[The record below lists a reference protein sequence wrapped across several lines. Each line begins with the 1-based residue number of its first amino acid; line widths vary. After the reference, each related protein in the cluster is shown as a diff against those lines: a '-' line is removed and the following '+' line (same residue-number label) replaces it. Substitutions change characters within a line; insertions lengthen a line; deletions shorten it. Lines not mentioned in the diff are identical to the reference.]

1 MTSSTD
7 KTSYTSLIQL
17 KYQPF
22 FKHSVILA
30 LLLPAILSLSL
41 HTAVR
46 EARKET
52 DLPPQQWSMYIAVA
66 FSETQAQ
73 TFSRAFNKTMINITK
88 LFTENYHQHNITL
101 SPLIITLPE
110 NQQFSDA
117 ILEKT
122 CTLLEGK
129 HVVVVLIIGGS
140 PAGFAVALA
149 AGTAGIPVLWARGGT
164 GDLVGYSQSV
174 SIIFHL
180 LVNVFVKRGL
190 YLVLL
195 QLFEYS

>member
-1 MTSSTD
+1 MTSSTC
-7 KTSYTSLIQL
+7 KTNYISLIQL
-17 KYQPF
+17 KYQPV

-46 EARKET
+46 EAQKEA
-52 DLPPQQWSMYIAVA
+52 DLPPQEWSMHIAVA

-73 TFSRAFNKTMINITK
+73 TFSRAFNRTMINITR
-88 LFTENYHQHNITL
+88 LFMENYHQHNITL

-164 GDLVGYSQSV
+164 GDLVGYTQSV
-174 SIIFHL
+174 STIFHL
-180 LVNVFVKRGL
+180 LVNTRVIKDGFML
-190 YLVLL
+190 
-195 QLFEYS
+195 

>member
-1 MTSSTD
+1 MTSSTY
-7 KTSYTSLIQL
+7 KTNYISLIQL

-30 LLLPAILSLSL
+30 LLLPGILSLSL
-41 HTAVR
+41 HTGVR
-46 EARKET
+46 EAQKET

-66 FSETQAQ
+66 FSETQAE
-73 TFSRAFNKTMINITK
+73 TFSRAFNRTMINITR
-88 LFTENYHQHNITL
+88 LFMENYHQHNITL

-117 ILEKT
+117 ILKKT

-140 PAGFAVALA
+140 PAGFAVALE
-149 AGTAGIPVLWARGGT
+149 
-164 GDLVGYSQSV
+164 
-174 SIIFHL
+174 L
-180 LVNVFVKRGL
+180 LEFPCFGL
-190 YLVLL
+190 EV
-195 QLFEYS
+195 ERETWWNTSSR

>member
-1 MTSSTD
+1 MTSSTY
-7 KTSYTSLIQL
+7 KTNYISLIQL
-17 KYQPF
+17 KYQHF

-41 HTAVR
+41 QTAVR
-46 EARKET
+46 EAQKET

-73 TFSRAFNKTMINITK
+73 TFSRTFNKTMINITR
-88 LFTENYHQHNITL
+88 LFMENYHQHNITL

-122 CTLLEGK
+122 CALLEGK
-129 HVVVVLIIGGS
+129 HVVVVLIIGRS

-174 SIIFHL
+174 SAIFHL
-180 LVNVFVKRGL
+180 LVNAGVKRGL
-190 YLVLL
+190 YPVT
-195 QLFEYS
+195 FAAF

>member
-1 MTSSTD
+1 MTSSTC
-7 KTSYTSLIQL
+7 KFNYISLIQL
-17 KYQPF
+17 KYQPI
-22 FKHSVILA
+22 FKHYVILA

-41 HTAVR
+41 HTAVK
-46 EARKET
+46 EVQKET
-52 DLPPQQWSMYIAVA
+52 DLPPQEWSMHIAVA

-73 TFSRAFNKTMINITK
+73 TFSGAFNRTMINMTR
-88 LFTENYHQHNITL
+88 LFMENYHQHNITL

-110 NQQFSDA
+110 NQQFSDT
-117 ILEKT
+117 ILKKT

-164 GDLVGYSQSV
+164 GDLVGHTQSV
-174 SIIFHL
+174 STIFHL
-180 LVNVFVKRGL
+180 LVKKRVMQDGFTL
-190 YLVLL
+190 
-195 QLFEYS
+195 